1 MKQKNAIFLADTRPE
16 MLGTML
22 MQIKMTNLN
31 LFDKAIIYYDKLT
44 QQQKKI
50 MNDIIPCEFVK
61 YNDNQIPTKLFN
73 ENYNFKRFTN
83 FMFARYNMFQYLD
96 EYENVIWMDTDIAIQ
111 GSLEELIKKAKKTGI
126 AMLREDETNK
136 SSLKTDINRTNF
148 IVDIPNYDMNTYLY
162 CSGIIVINKKL
173 KNYSKLK
180 DYLYKKTIEY
190 ADYLNLPDQG
200 ALNLMIQDF
209 KMNVTPI
216 GDNGK
221 YGVYPLV
228 GKDCSKAIV
237 IHSWGKNKFWNS
249 WYLYNKYPAWKN
261 AYQEWINVGGTK
273 LKKEIAPDISIVIPV
288 YKPKLEYFET
298 QLNSILNQTMNH
310 YEAFTNYEIIIVS
323 EPEESNK
330 LQDFI
335 YKYNDPR
342 INLIINNK
350 RLGIAASIN
359 VGIKKSLGKYIA
371 RIDDDDICDE
381 KRLFK
386 QFQYLEMNKN
396 IDMCITN
403 YEYFGDMNSGR
414 AMLEGEDSKAW
425 SLLTCP
431 FDHPTIMF
439 RKEFFIKNNL
449 FYDESRHFV
458 EDWELWIRAFD
469 KGMKVGCISEV
480 LYYHRWYNGQAGQN
494 QKTVTMMRDLVRT
507 NFKKLSINLN
517 EKELEIVSPW
527 NGKVSHD
534 DYVKLKKIFNTA
546 LKNNKQKKLYNQ
558 DSLEKVFN
566 FRLAEAETGVLP
578 YLVFDV
584 KKDEMEKT
592 SVVPTKKRNIIKHGI
607 AKICWPVYKVYKNKH
622 SQIVYENTKEIGNK
636 VLNTYKRLDEVNDNF
651 NNKIND
657 INSKLDL
664 LKEQFNQNKIHRR
677 NDKYFQE
684 QFEKLTETIETIS
697 KSFEIINQ
705 NANKLEEV
713 IQKSTLISDKIY
725 DLNQEYNLF
734 NDFLWCNLK
743 HEKKI
748 FLIGTSEHSNIG
760 DAAICLGAFEFI
772 RRYFENRRI
781 IEISTYEFEN
791 RYAYL
796 SSLVNDD
803 DLILLQGGGNLGNRY
818 IVEENVRRKVIQ
830 DFPNNKIVILPQTF
844 YFDETDDGNKE
855 LKISSEIYNRHKD
868 LTIFA
873 RGHKSEEKM
882 KENFKNSKVYNYIDI
897 ALILEKK
904 YNYKRNGIFLCLRDL
919 DDESGLIAEEAKNI
933 IKTVEKYDIN
943 YEKSNNM
950 YTNNIYKNVRDYVVN
965 TELEKI
971 SKHKVIV
978 TDRLHGLIFSII
990 TKTPCVLISSYNYKI
1005 SDFYRFVED
1014 SNAIFFIDKD
1024 LDKLEDAIQKALL
1037 IENPIYPKI
1046 NSNSFDKMYDEINWK

>member
-1 MKQKNAIFLADTRPE
+1 MKNAIFLADTRPE

-50 MNDIIPCEFVK
+50 MNDIIPCKFVK
-61 YNDNQIPTKLFN
+61 YSDSQIPTKLFE
-73 ENYNFKRFTN
+73 ENYNFKRFTS

-96 EYENVIWMDTDIAIQ
+96 EYDNVIWMDTDIAIQ
-111 GSLEELIKKAKKTGI
+111 GSLEGLIKKAKKTGI
-126 AMLREDETNK
+126 AMLREDEMNK
-136 SSLKTDINRTNF
+136 SSLKTDFNRTNF
-148 IVDIPNYDMNTYLY
+148 IADIPNYDMNTYLY

-173 KNYSKLK
+173 KNYDKLK

-221 YGVYPLV
+221 YGIYPLV
-228 GKDCSKAIV
+228 GRDCSKSIV

-261 AYQEWINVGGTK
+261 AYQEWIRIGGTK
-273 LKKEIAPDISIVIPV
+273 LKNEIMPDISIVIPV

-310 YEAFTNYEIIIVS
+310 YEMFTNYEIIIVS

-335 YKYNDPR
+335 CKYNDPR
-342 INLIINNK
+342 ISLVVNSK

-396 IDMCITN
+396 IDMCVTN

-449 FYDESRHFV
+449 FYDETRHFV

-469 KGMKVGCISEV
+469 KGMKVGCINEV

-494 QKTVTMMRDLVRT
+494 QKTITMMRELVKT
-507 NFKKLSINLN
+507 NFKKLSIDLN

-527 NGKVSHD
+527 NGKVSQD
-534 DYVKLKKIFNTA
+534 DYIKLRKIFNMA
-546 LKNNKQKKLYNQ
+546 LKNNGQKELYNQ
-558 DSLEKVFN
+558 DSLKKVFN
-566 FRLAEAETGVLP
+566 FRLKEAETGVLP

-584 KKDEMEKT
+584 KRNEIENTTKIL
-592 SVVPTKKRNIIKHGI
+592 TKKRNIIKKSI

-622 SQIVYENTKEIGNK
+622 SQIVYENTREISNR
-636 VLNTYKRLDEVNDNF
+636 VLNTYKRLDEINDNL
-651 NNKIND
+651 NNKISN
-657 INSKLDL
+657 INLKLDL
-664 LKEQFNQNKIHRR
+664 LEKKSEQNKVHRR
-677 NDKYFQE
+677 NDRYSQA
-684 QFEKLTETIETIS
+684 QFEKLTEAIEIIS

-705 NANKLEEV
+705 NESKLDEI
-713 IQKSTLISDKIY
+713 IQKNTLIGDKIY
-725 DLNQEYNLF
+725 DLNQEYDLF
-734 NDFLWCNLK
+734 NDFIWCNLK
-743 HEKKI
+743 QKKKI

-760 DAAICLGAFEFI
+760 DAAICLGTFKFI
-772 RRYFENRRI
+772 RKYFENRKI

-796 SSLVNDD
+796 SSLINDD

-818 IVEENVRRKVIQ
+818 IAEENVRRKVIQ

-844 YFDETDDGNKE
+844 YFDETEDGKKE
-855 LKISSEIYNRHKD
+855 LKISSKIYNRHKD

-882 KENFKNSKVYNYIDI
+882 KENFKNSKIYNYIDI

-904 YNYKRNGIFLCLRDL
+904 YNYERNGIFLCLRDL
-919 DDESGLIAEEAKNI
+919 DDESGL
-933 IKTVEKYDIN
+933 VEGQAADILKIVKKYDIN

-950 YTNNIYKNVRDYVVN
+950 YSNNIYKNLRDYVVN
-965 TELEKI
+965 TELEKV
-971 SKHKVIV
+971 SKHKIIV

-1005 SDFYRFVED
+1005 NDFYEFVKD

-1024 LDKLEDAIQKALL
+1024 LNKLEDAIQKALL

-1046 NSNSFDKMYDEINWK
+1046 NSNSFDKMYDEINWQ